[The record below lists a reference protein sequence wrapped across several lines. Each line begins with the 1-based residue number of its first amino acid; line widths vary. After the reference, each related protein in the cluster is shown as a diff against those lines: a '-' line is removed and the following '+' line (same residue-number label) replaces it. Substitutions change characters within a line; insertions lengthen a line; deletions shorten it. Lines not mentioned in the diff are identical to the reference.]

1 MSGAARSVSAA
12 YAHAGVHDSWGDSR
26 KESAR
31 SYATNSKYGA
41 KRETTQPE
49 SKYLLY
55 ARRNASLSSGSTTDP
70 MKKNLSAAS
79 AFERA
84 VARVRAAAHGAQGG
98 AGHAQDPRERRQA
111 RHAGSPHAR
120 TNSPSKDG
128 SLAPRC
134 ASLNATVISSSRS
147 SEKSDAAPV
156 DTSAPGAPVT
166 ARAAARRPP
175 RAPAVDRPARGTAHV
190 ARIRVAAAMMAAK
203 RLAERGRRWGCG
215 CAEQAL
221 WHPPQRT
228 GRPTGS
234 APGSHTTTRPSIN
247 QHQNASAHPRL
258 HPHFT
263 AKVTFESTTTGWR
276 ARGTCSCAGART
288 PRMLT
293 RATVITSSEPE
304 ASRPPS
310 HSHEGT
316 YRAARRLGRTTLAA
330 SLERDERSAPQLNSP
345 SGSPAAAKV
354 GRTHPSGA
362 GELQLPC
369 IGHEPKRKL
378 SVRPAPARV
387 CRVHACATAG

>member
-1 MSGAARSVSAA
+1 MYMRGCAIAGGTRGRQAR
-12 YAHAGVHDSWGDSR
+12 
-26 KESAR
+26 AR
-31 SYATNSKYGA
+31 TRYTTHGA

-49 SKYLLY
+49 STYLLY

-84 VARVRAAAHGAQGG
+84 VARVRAAVRCAQVG
-98 AGHAQDPRERRQA
+98 AGHGQDPRERRQA

-120 TNSPSKDG
+120 TNAPSKDG

-156 DTSAPGAPVT
+156 DTSARGAPVT

-175 RAPAVDRPARGTAHV
+175 RTPAVDRPARGTAHV

-228 GRPTGS
+228 GAPTGS
-234 APGSHTTTRPSIN
+234 TPGSHTTTRPSIN

-258 HPHFT
+258 HPHCT

-330 SLERDERSAPQLNSP
+330 SLARDVRCAPQLTSP
-345 SGSPAAAKV
+345 SGSPAAANV
-354 GRTHPSGA
+354 GRTRPSWA

-369 IGHEPKRKL
+369 IAHEPKRKL
-378 SVRPAPARV
+378 PLRPARARV
-387 CRVHACATAG
+387 CRARACHACVTA